1 MAALIVDRT
10 LVYVENLL
18 SINGIHWVKYI
29 YGIDCCTKIKG
40 ILLVLEVIYVPD
52 KSIKKITIVG
62 AGFVGST
69 TAYTLMIS
77 GLVSELVLI
86 DVNTEKSEGE
96 VMDLNHGMPFVRP
109 VRISNGDYADCAG
122 SDIIILSAGVNQ
134 KPGETRLD
142 LVHKNTA
149 VFKSIISKIIKY
161 NTDCILLVVTN
172 PVDILT
178 YITYRISGFHKS
190 KVIGSGTVLDTARF
204 KYLLGDHISVDA
216 RNVHAYIIG
225 EHGDS
230 EVPAWSL
237 TNIAGIPMDKY
248 CETCKRCD
256 NGISKH
262 DIYNDV
268 RNSAYEIIKRKG
280 ATYYAVALAVRRIV
294 EAIVRDENSILTVS
308 SLMEGNFG
316 LTDVCLS
323 LPTIVDLGGINQVL
337 DVPLNEK
344 EIAAFVNSG
353 NSMKEILKNVKL

>member
-1 MAALIVDRT
+1 M
-10 LVYVENLL
+10 
-18 SINGIHWVKYI
+18 H
-29 YGIDCCTKIKG
+29 
-40 ILLVLEVIYVPD
+40 D
-52 KSIKKITIVG
+52 KSIKKITVVG
-62 AGFVGST
+62 TGFVGST

-77 GLVSELVLI
+77 GLVSELVLV
-86 DVNTEKSEGE
+86 DLNTEKSEGE

-109 VRISNGDYADCAG
+109 VRVSNGNYEDCKG
-122 SDIIILSAGVNQ
+122 SDIIILTAGANQ

-142 LVHKNTA
+142 LVQKNTA
-149 VFKSIISKIIKY
+149 IFKSIISEIVKY

-178 YITYRISGFHKS
+178 YVTYKISGFHKS

-204 KYLLGDHISVDA
+204 KYLLGDHISIDA

-248 CETCKRCD
+248 CESCTHCE
-256 NGISKH
+256 NGISKNE
-262 DIYNDV
+262 IYNDV

-308 SLMEGNFG
+308 SLMEGNYG
-316 LTDVCLS
+316 LRDVCLS
-323 LPTIVDLGGINQVL
+323 LPTIVDRSGINQVL

-344 EIAAFVNSG
+344 EIEAFIKSG
-353 NSMKEILKNVKL
+353 NSMKEILRSIEF